1 MIKGTVRPLRPSAQK
16 KLDFR
21 ASIHNR
27 FDVEVIDAAT
37 GEIKQRARGYNII
50 CSTLWQRL
58 FAYNAQNHWTP
69 QGYFNYVL
77 YGGGSGTPAAA
88 DTELFDLIG
97 YKSASQNRTMTRNV
111 GSGVIYRQAVVTL
124 EAEDAVGETLTEVGI
139 GYDQTHIV
147 THAMLEDMN
156 GNPISIDK
164 TDTDVIKI
172 YATIYVHFPAG
183 GWHSSSVTVAEVSSI
198 DEYSLFGI
206 LTGYANNPTYVS
218 FVRFGAGTRTGTAT
232 GYSRVTSRTDIDVIG
247 GNQIECKNRIAAAEL
262 NLPIR
267 SILVGFSPYA
277 GGATRD
283 SDFFWLTPGPWASYS
298 DVDGEPVGTGDGASV
313 GFATAFPVSD
323 GYAVYVN
330 GVEAENVTFR
340 PGPADAAHM
349 ENWFNACYR
358 NADGTANYYT
368 SNYSIS
374 TRSGITY
381 LACFDTAVGYV
392 SAALENPF
400 SAIGIAKIRGLGL
413 HSLASANTVA
423 RIEVS
428 NDMLT
433 WESAGT
439 FELSRSSSSPAEL
452 TIPQALRTRKYWRFI
467 NVGPYVADFHL
478 QFVADV
484 ADTAHNIVFSSPPA
498 AGAVI
503 TADYEP
509 DCIPKD
515 INHVFD
521 IDLVITVG
529 EYQEV

>member
-1 MIKGTVRPLRPSAQK
+1 MIRGTTRPLRPSAQK

-69 QGYFNYVL
+69 QDYFNYVL

-88 DTELFDLIG
+88 DTELFELIG
-97 YKSASQNRTMTRNV
+97 YKTASGLITTANIAA
-111 GSGVIYRQAVVTL
+111 GVVYCQTVVTL
-124 EAEDAVGETLTEVGI
+124 QAEDAVGETLTEVGI

-172 YATIYVHFPAG
+172 FATVYVHFPAG
-183 GWHSSSVTVAEVSSI
+183 GWHSSSVTVAEIDFNQISSTF
-198 DEYSLFGI
+198 FGI
-206 LTGYANNPTYVS
+206 LTGYQRAASKVE
-218 FVRFGAGTRTGTAT
+218 FRLLGAGMRTGKNT
-232 GYSRVTSRTDIDVIG
+232 GYISSTIKTPIEVIG
-247 GNQIECKNRIAAAEL
+247 GNQIECKNRIPAADL

-267 SILVGFSPYA
+267 SILVGCGPEE
-277 GGATRD
+277 T
-283 SDFFWLTPGPWASYS
+283 FWMTPGLWASYS
-298 DVDGEPVGTGDGASV
+298 DVDSEPVGTGDGASV

-330 GVEAENVTFR
+330 GTEAENVTFR
-340 PGPADAAHM
+340 PGPAEAVHM

-358 NADGTANYYT
+358 NADGTADYYT
-368 SNYSIS
+368 DSYAITAPVYVDYFTGLRIS
-374 TRSGITY
+374 TT
-381 LACFDTAVGYV
+381 VGLG

-400 SAIGIAKIRGLGL
+400 SAIGIAKVRGIGRY
-413 HSLASANTVA
+413 SDSSGGPSVA

-439 FELSRSSSSPAEL
+439 LEMPYRSGVVNEL
-452 TIPQALRTRKYWRFI
+452 TIPQALRTRKYWRVM
-467 NVGPYVADFHL
+467 NTGPIDGTFYL
-478 QFVADV
+478 QFVGDV

-515 INHVFD
+515 VNHVFD